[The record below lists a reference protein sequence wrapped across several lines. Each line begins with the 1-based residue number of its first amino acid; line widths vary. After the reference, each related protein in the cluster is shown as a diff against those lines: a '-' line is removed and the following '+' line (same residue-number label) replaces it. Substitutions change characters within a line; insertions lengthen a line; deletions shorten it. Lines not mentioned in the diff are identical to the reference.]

1 MDAAAFVNLE
11 AESKKRAQKVLA
23 GCIIIV
29 GIELGTLC
37 VLSNYIG
44 ALCEQTGAEL
54 TQVALMF
61 SVFNL
66 TSAFVG
72 LVVSALVDRVPMKAI
87 MLVGAVCYIVFFAFL
102 YARDSP

>member
-1 MDAAAFVNLE
+1 MDATTYVNLE

-23 GCIIIV
+23 GCIVII

-54 TQVALMF
+54 TQVVLMF

-66 TSAFVG
+66 TSAFAG
-72 LVVSALVDRVPMKAI
+72 LLA
-87 MLVGAVCYIVFFAFL
+87 
-102 YARDSP
+102 